1 MARTQT
7 VATNLRIDPM
17 AEREMLSIQAERC
30 QTPLAC
36 FAHPTESP
44 TSPFLSHPVTQKD
57 LPIRMSLPHRLPAL
71 VLQIRS
77 SILATLAP
85 PIVRPVCTQ
94 RRANGST
101 GSRAYRSTPKSL
113 SFFSFLSRTSMPR
126 LLLVYLCTIVCL
138 CPDLLICVPS
148 HVLGLVL
155 AVKDSL

>member
-17 AEREMLSIQAERC
+17 AEREMLSTQAERC
-30 QTPLAC
+30 QTPWAC

-57 LPIRMSLPHRLPAL
+57 LLIRMSLPHRLPAS

-77 SILATLAP
+77 SILATSA
-85 PIVRPVCTQ
+85 PIVRPACTPH
-94 RRANGST
+94 RANGST

-113 SFFSFLSRTSMPR
+113 FFFSFISLTSMPP
-126 LLLVYLCTIVCL
+126 LLLAYLCTIVCL
-138 CPDLLICVPS
+138 GPDLLICDPS
-148 HVLGLVL
+148 HVLGLIL
-155 AVKDSL
+155 TVKDSL